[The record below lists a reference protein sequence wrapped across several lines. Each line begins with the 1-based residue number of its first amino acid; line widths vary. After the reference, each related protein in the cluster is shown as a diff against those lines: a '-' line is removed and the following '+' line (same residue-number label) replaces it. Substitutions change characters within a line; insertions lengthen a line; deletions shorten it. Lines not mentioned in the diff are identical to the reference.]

1 MGNMLFDAMES
12 FIEFCLASKV
22 TCKAP
27 SMVA

>member
-1 MGNMLFDAMES
+1 MGNTLFDAIES

-22 TCKAP
+22 TYKAM